1 MNVKIAIAAA
11 LSTAILAASG
21 PVVAQT
27 ASPEWRTIAPENLL
41 IIDTAKGRILI
52 ELEPRMAPLSVERI
66 RTLADQ
72 GFYDGLKFHRVLTD
86 FMAQTG
92 DPLGTGEGGSELPD
106 IDGEFQFRRGRD
118 LGFVNLATGQAGLLG
133 FAGSMPV
140 FTQPDAQMMVTA
152 DFKTAAQALFCPG
165 VLGMARNQ
173 DPHSANSQWFI
184 NLVDNPD
191 LNTTNGGYTVFGR
204 VLSGDMTIVDK
215 IAALQPVTVLSGFD
229 PFPLINYTGGS
240 LLSRHLVSM
249 TMKPVGTTGG
259 FPVVFDGA
267 SARLHARIN
276 AGALGQLQAQFALVR
291 ETPSLQIQLDSSTL
305 FTLEQPQAGMAS
317 FDSSTGRLTIPELR
331 INGTVAYRNVRFMLT
346 DPAQLLFTLEGAE

>member
-1 MNVKIAIAAA
+1 MNFRIAIAAA

-21 PVVAQT
+21 PVMAQT

-72 GFYDGLKFHRVLTD
+72 GFYDGLKFHRVLAD

-92 DPLGTGEGGSELPD
+92 DPLGTGEGSSELPD

-165 VLGMARNQ
+165 VLGMARGQ
-173 DPHSANSQWFI
+173 DPHSANSQFFI
-184 NLVDNPD
+184 MTGSNEG
-191 LNTTNGGYTVFGR
+191 LNGLYAPFGR
-204 VLSGDMTIVDK
+204 VLAGLDVVRALKPGVEAANGRVEDPDLMTRARTA
-215 IAALQPVTVLSGFD
+215 AALPERQRPVVRVRTTSSPAFTAMVEQVRTERGARFTVCDIQPIAEV
-229 PFPLINYTGGS
+229 TGG
-240 LLSRHLVSM
+240 
-249 TMKPVGTTGG
+249 
-259 FPVVFDGA
+259 
-267 SARLHARIN
+267 
-276 AGALGQLQAQFALVR
+276 
-291 ETPSLQIQLDSSTL
+291 
-305 FTLEQPQAGMAS
+305 
-317 FDSSTGRLTIPELR
+317 
-331 INGTVAYRNVRFMLT
+331 
-346 DPAQLLFTLEGAE
+346 

>member
-1 MNVKIAIAAA
+1 MNFKIAIAAA

-41 IIDTAKGRILI
+41 IIDTAKGRVLI

-118 LGFVNLATGQAGLLG
+118 LGFVNLATGEAGLLG

-173 DPHSANSQWFI
+173 DPHSANSQFFI
-184 NLVDNPD
+184 MTGSNES
-191 LNTTNGGYTVFGR
+191 LNGLYAPFGR
-204 VLSGDMTIVDK
+204 VLAGLDVVRALKPGVEAANGRVQDPDLMTRARTA
-215 IAALQPVTVLSGFD
+215 AALPERERPVVRVRTTSSPAFTAMVEQVRTERGARFTVCDIQPIAEV
-229 PFPLINYTGGS
+229 TGG
-240 LLSRHLVSM
+240 
-249 TMKPVGTTGG
+249 
-259 FPVVFDGA
+259 
-267 SARLHARIN
+267 
-276 AGALGQLQAQFALVR
+276 
-291 ETPSLQIQLDSSTL
+291 
-305 FTLEQPQAGMAS
+305 
-317 FDSSTGRLTIPELR
+317 
-331 INGTVAYRNVRFMLT
+331 
-346 DPAQLLFTLEGAE
+346 

>member
-1 MNVKIAIAAA
+1 MNFRIAIAAA
-11 LSTAILAASG
+11 LSTAILTASG

-118 LGFVNLATGQAGLLG
+118 LGFVNLAAGQAGLLG

-165 VLGMARNQ
+165 VLGMARGQ
-173 DPHSANSQWFI
+173 DPHSANSQFFI
-184 NLVDNPD
+184 MTGTNEG
-191 LNTTNGGYTVFGR
+191 LNGLYAPFGR
-204 VLSGDMTIVDK
+204 VLAGLDVVRALKPGVEAANGRVEDPDLMTRARTAASLPERQRPVVRVRTTSSPAFTAMVEQLRTERGARFTVCDIQP
-215 IAALQPVTVLSGFD
+215 IAEV
-229 PFPLINYTGGS
+229 TGG
-240 LLSRHLVSM
+240 
-249 TMKPVGTTGG
+249 
-259 FPVVFDGA
+259 
-267 SARLHARIN
+267 
-276 AGALGQLQAQFALVR
+276 
-291 ETPSLQIQLDSSTL
+291 
-305 FTLEQPQAGMAS
+305 
-317 FDSSTGRLTIPELR
+317 
-331 INGTVAYRNVRFMLT
+331 
-346 DPAQLLFTLEGAE
+346 

>member
-41 IIDTAKGRILI
+41 IIDTAKGRILV

-72 GFYDGLKFHRVLTD
+72 GFYDGLKFHRVISD

-118 LGFVNLATGQAGLLG
+118 LGFVNVATGQAGLLG

-173 DPHSANSQWFI
+173 DPHSANSQFFI
-184 NLVDNPD
+184 MTGSNES
-191 LNTTNGGYTVFGR
+191 LNGLYAPFGR
-204 VLSGDMTIVDK
+204 VLAGLDVVRALKPGAEAANGRVEDPDLMTRARTA
-215 IAALQPVTVLSGFD
+215 AALPERQRPVVRVRTTSSPAFTAMVEQVRTERGARFTVCDLQPIAEV
-229 PFPLINYTGGS
+229 TGG
-240 LLSRHLVSM
+240 
-249 TMKPVGTTGG
+249 
-259 FPVVFDGA
+259 
-267 SARLHARIN
+267 
-276 AGALGQLQAQFALVR
+276 
-291 ETPSLQIQLDSSTL
+291 
-305 FTLEQPQAGMAS
+305 
-317 FDSSTGRLTIPELR
+317 
-331 INGTVAYRNVRFMLT
+331 
-346 DPAQLLFTLEGAE
+346 

>member
-1 MNVKIAIAAA
+1 MNFRIAIAAA
-11 LSTAILAASG
+11 LSTAFLAASG

-118 LGFVNLATGQAGLLG
+118 LGFVNLAAGQAGLLG

-165 VLGMARNQ
+165 VLGMARGQ
-173 DPHSANSQWFI
+173 DPHSANSQFFI
-184 NLVDNPD
+184 MTGTNEG
-191 LNTTNGGYTVFGR
+191 LNGLYAPFGR
-204 VLSGDMTIVDK
+204 VLAGLDVVRALKPGVEAANGRVEDPDLMTRARTAASLPERQRPVVRVRTTSSPAFTAMVEQLRTERGARFTVCDIQP
-215 IAALQPVTVLSGFD
+215 IAEV
-229 PFPLINYTGGS
+229 TGG
-240 LLSRHLVSM
+240 
-249 TMKPVGTTGG
+249 
-259 FPVVFDGA
+259 
-267 SARLHARIN
+267 
-276 AGALGQLQAQFALVR
+276 
-291 ETPSLQIQLDSSTL
+291 
-305 FTLEQPQAGMAS
+305 
-317 FDSSTGRLTIPELR
+317 
-331 INGTVAYRNVRFMLT
+331 
-346 DPAQLLFTLEGAE
+346 